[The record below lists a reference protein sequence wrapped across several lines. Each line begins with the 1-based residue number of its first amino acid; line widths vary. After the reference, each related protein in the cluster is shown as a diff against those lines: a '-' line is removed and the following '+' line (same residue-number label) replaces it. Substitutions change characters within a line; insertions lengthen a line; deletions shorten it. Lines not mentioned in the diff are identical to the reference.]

1 MVKKKGFAMTETELK
16 NEIRKNALSG
26 VYFFYGNEDYMKN
39 HYADEIKRI
48 VLTDDSPMAFN
59 CFLFRD
65 ENAQLGDIM
74 DTVLAPAMMSDKKFV
89 DVFLT
94 NPELFRDK
102 SGFTHLLEAASG
114 SPDTV
119 LLIRMSADSF
129 DAGTAKKPS
138 AVFKI
143 IAKYAK
149 CLNFEYQSDTKLYKW
164 LDRHAEQYGLEL
176 PQNEALSIIRRAG
189 RSMYRLQEEIQK
201 ASFYAAAHGMN
212 RITEEVID
220 AVVTK
225 TDDEDAFRLANC
237 ILNGDKQG
245 ALLCL
250 DEKIRRKEEPILIL
264 SQITRAF
271 CDLAAAAHFAAD
283 GRDKNDF
290 AKSMKLHTYKAELYF
305 RAVRGIPAAVFD
317 EAVSNCAEA
326 DRLIKS
332 STLGY
337 IAIERLICTCGGK

>member
-1 MVKKKGFAMTETELK
+1 MTETELK
-16 NEIRKNALSG
+16 NEIKKTALSG
-26 VYFFYGNEDYMKN
+26 IYFFYGDEDYMKN
-39 HYADEIKRI
+39 HYAEEIKGA
-48 VLTDDSPMAFN
+48 VLTDGSPMAFN

-74 DTVLAPAMMSDKKFV
+74 DAVLAPAMMSDRKLV
-89 DVFLT
+89 DVSLT
-94 NPELFRDK
+94 TPELFRDK
-102 SGFTHLLEAASG
+102 TGLTHLLEKASG

-138 AVFKI
+138 AVLKLMD
-143 IAKYAK
+143 KYAK
-149 CLNFEYQSDTKLYKW
+149 CMNFEYQSDAKLCKW
-164 LDRHAEQYGLEL
+164 LERHAGQYGLEL
-176 PQNEALSIIRRAG
+176 PQSEALSIIRMAG
-189 RSMYRLQEEIQK
+189 RSMYRLQGEIQK
-201 ASFYAAAHGMN
+201 VSCYAAAHGMS

-220 AVVTK
+220 GVVTK

-271 CDLAAAAHFAAD
+271 CDLAAAARFAAD
-283 GRDKNDF
+283 GRDKADF
-290 AKSMKLHTYKAELYF
+290 AKAMKMHAYKAELYF
-305 RAVRGIPAAVFD
+305 RAVRNIPAAVFD
-317 EAVSNCAEA
+317 GAVSNCAEA
-326 DRLIKS
+326 DRLIKT

-337 IAIERLICTCGGK
+337 IAIERLICSCGGR